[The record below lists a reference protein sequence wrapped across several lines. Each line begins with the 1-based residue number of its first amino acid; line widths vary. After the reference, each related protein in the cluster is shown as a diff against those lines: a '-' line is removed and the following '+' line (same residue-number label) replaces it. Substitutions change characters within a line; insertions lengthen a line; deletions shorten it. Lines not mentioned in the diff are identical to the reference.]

1 MFRIYKPGQGK
12 YTRLCSGL
20 SAGLLTVL
28 GAEWLYRKLDGLAE
42 SGYKVYLQV
51 GIPSLLIAGLGLLI
65 FWIVN
70 KPNAADFMIATEG
83 EMKKVSWS
91 TRQEI
96 IGSTKVVIFTTI
108 FLAMLLFLVDLCFM
122 KFFQFIGV
130 LKIFDA

>member
-1 MFRIYKPGQGK
+1 
-12 YTRLCSGL
+12 
-20 SAGLLTVL
+20 
-28 GAEWLYRKLDGLAE
+28 
-42 SGYKVYLQV
+42 
-51 GIPSLLIAGLGLLI
+51 
-65 FWIVN
+65 
-70 KPNAADFMIATEG
+70 MIATEG